1 MSMEQNGRRITA
13 GLWRIPTPVA
23 IVLVLLCV
31 AGGVLLVRQWLKR
44 DTNYDAMAVDAP
56 EGGFGRR
63 GMMEG
68 GIRGARGD
76 RQRPTSRQAGMRA
89 GPATQRVIDRAGLQR
104 MPDARPNDRPQPGV
118 GRPNNAAAL
127 ATAGGIEVR
136 LRQTP
141 GEPST
146 VILRPADGAIPPGQ
160 DDLLRSARRLLLD
173 ADLAKQMQLTDEQR
187 NSLRQVDFSFGLKIG
202 DKDRASLESLAL
214 EWEQAAPG
222 AAKTAARTK
231 LIDAMKEVGQRSAE
245 PSRVAAQKSID
256 QVKAILTPQQLDA
269 IRQASES
276 AATRPAK

>member
-1 MSMEQNGRRITA
+1 MSMEQNRRPIAA

-23 IVLVLLCV
+23 VVLVLLCV
-31 AGGVLLVRQWLKR
+31 AGGILLVRQWLKR
-44 DTNYDAMAVDAP
+44 DTNYDAMAVEAP
-56 EGGFGRR
+56 ERGFGRR

-68 GIRGARGD
+68 GNRGARGD
-76 RQRPTSRQAGMRA
+76 RQRPTSRPAGMRA
-89 GPATQRVIDRAGLQR
+89 GPGTQRVIDRTGSQR
-104 MPDARPNDRPQPGV
+104 TPDARPNDRQQPALV
-118 GRPNNAAAL
+118 RPNNAAVL
-127 ATAGGIEVR
+127 AAAGGIEVR

-146 VILRPADGAIPPGQ
+146 VILRPADTAVPPAQ
-160 DDLLRSARRLLLD
+160 DGLLRSARRLLLD
-173 ADLAKQMQLTDEQR
+173 ADLAKQIQLTDEQR

-222 AAKTAARTK
+222 AAKTSARTK